1 MGEIR
6 NTSGFV
12 AEIDRLRG
20 FIIVL
25 VVVSHALLVS
35 TDTKLGLA
43 LHSAVRG
50 ATWPF
55 LFIAGFLFAH
65 LRDRYTWASFSRS
78 KLQNVIAP
86 YVVVVSL
93 LLIFGLSN
101 PLLNKAPLQH
111 YLLGFPAARPLWF
124 VPMIVLFFAA
134 FPFYRSLCK
143 FPRTLLAVTAGSFV
157 LAALAGRPFSEEG
170 PLPNFLYFQSAWLF
184 GMAWNVRRERFD
196 AFVSRYQVLLI
207 MALVAGINMGMGNSP
222 FAQRG
227 QIFMWA
233 PFTALLMQAMRTETP
248 LDPIWSWLATRSFG
262 IFFLHGVVTDQMY
275 FRMSHDHNAVAVV
288 LFSIGLTFACGVLV
302 DGVKRLAGKRSRLL
316 VGA

>member
-1 MGEIR
+1 MGKIQ
-6 NTSGFV
+6 NNDGFV

-25 VVVSHALLVS
+25 VVVSHTLLVS
-35 TDTKLGLA
+35 IETRLGLA
-43 LHSAVRG
+43 LLSATRG

-55 LFIAGFLFAH
+55 LFISGFLFAH
-65 LRDRYTWASFSRS
+65 LRERYTWASFSRS

-101 PLLNKAPLQH
+101 PNLSKEPLQH
-111 YLLGFPAARPLWF
+111 YLLGFPAAGPLWF

-134 FPFYRSLCK
+134 FPFYRALCK
-143 FPRTLLAVTAGSFV
+143 FPRTLLAVTAGSFA
-157 LAALAGRPFSEEG
+157 LAALAGRPLSEEG

-184 GMAWNVRRERFD
+184 GLAWRVHRDRFD
-196 AFVSRYQVLLI
+196 AFMSKYYALII
-207 MALVAGINMGMGNSP
+207 MALVAGINIGMGNSP
-222 FAQRG
+222 LLPRG

-233 PFTALLMQAMRTETP
+233 PLTALLVVAMRNETP
-248 LDPIWSWLATRSFG
+248 LDHLWAWLASRSFG
-262 IFFLHGVVTDQMY
+262 IFFLHGIATQHLPDLIGTSVNG
-275 FRMSHDHNAVAVV
+275 FVA
-288 LFSIGLTFACGVLV
+288 LAIGIALTLACGVAV
-302 DGVKRLAGKRSRLL
+302 DGLRMVAGRRSRLL